1 MSTTNSENNV
11 KAGLFVLV
19 SVLVGVVVVFVL
31 GDLWGAISGPTMKSY
46 RVSYSVTDGV
56 GFLSAGSTVRVGGLT
71 LGKVDSVHLV
81 PNQDPQRTIEI
92 DFQIPSDLKLYS
104 NAVATIQS
112 GLISATS
119 FVSITSL
126 GWDAA
131 HRSTG
136 DTGSDGTLL
145 SSSDLLIGRS
155 SGGMLGSL
163 LGSEASK
170 KLSGTI
176 SNIEDISSRLRE
188 NGYALEWIL
197 GTEQAESIANGTG
210 TLGEVFDRMGTDGY
224 VIEWVLGQEPG
235 QDVKT
240 LLARINSDWIG
251 SDGKPG
257 WSDEVSTVLDQG
269 ENVADIVKN
278 VREIVVGNRKQF
290 EAIINDV
297 ADAARDAKGVMAE
310 LQANAPLWSAD
321 IGGSLANLSLSSQQ
335 ILLLMQEARNAP
347 WRLLYQPS
355 EQEVTNELLYE
366 ASRNFVF
373 GAADL
378 KSAAASMD
386 RLVNARGDELSTD
399 ARDFKLVREN
409 LNAAVS
415 RYERAQTQLS
425 KVLQG
430 ATIPKPK

>member
-31 GDLWGAISGPTMKSY
+31 GDLWGSISGPTMKSY
-46 RVSYSVTDGV
+46 RVSYTVADGV

-71 LGKVDSVHLV
+71 LGKVSSVNLV
-81 PNQDPQRTIEI
+81 ADQDPQRTIEI
-92 DFQIPSDLKLYS
+92 DFEIPSDLELYS

-136 DTGSDGTLL
+136 DVGSDGTLL
-145 SSSDLLIGRS
+145 SSSDLLIGTS

-163 LGSEASK
+163 LGSEAGK

-176 SNIEDISSRLRE
+176 SNIEDISSRLRA

-197 GTEQAESIANGTG
+197 GTEEAKSIANGTT

-224 VIEWVLGQEPG
+224 VIEWILGQEPG
-235 QDVKT
+235 QGVKT
-240 LLARINSDWIG
+240 LLTRVNSDWIG
-251 SDGKPG
+251 SDGKSG
-257 WSDEVSTVLDQG
+257 WSDEISTVLDQG
-269 ENVADIVKN
+269 ENIVDIVKN
-278 VREIVVGNRKQF
+278 VREVVVDNRKQF

-297 ADAARDAKGVMAE
+297 TDAARDAKSVMDE

-335 ILLLMQEARNAP
+335 VLLLMQEARNAP

-355 EQEVTNELLYE
+355 EHEVTNELLYE

-399 ARDFKLVREN
+399 ARDFKLVRDN

-430 ATIPKPK
+430 ATTPQPK